1 MPLPACLP
9 AGQRQLQQEQ
19 HRQDAKR
26 AVTFKEPSGSTGQQ
40 QHSSASDDSDDGT
53 PNRHSRRAI
62 ERRMQQERQ
71 QELTF
76 KPDTSK
82 SRKPLAKSYRGG
94 WVAAPGACVQTL
106 HWPRRSGTWRGRAL
120 AAYAHLAGSAS
131 HAAICSCR
139 ASPLLQASH

>member
-1 MPLPACLP
+1 MPISPHVPAT
-9 AGQRQLQQEQ
+9 GQRQLQQEQ

-26 AVTFKEPSGSTGQQ
+26 AVTFQEPSGSTGQQ
-40 QHSSASDDSDDGT
+40 QHSSGSDDSDDGT

-82 SRKPLAKSYRGG
+82 SRKALAKSYRGG
-94 WVAAPGACVQTL
+94 WVAAGGACIQTL
-106 HWPRRSGTWRGRAL
+106 HWLRSSGTWHRKTPKAS
-120 AAYAHLAGSAS
+120 APLAGLAS
-131 HAAICSCR
+131 DAVALQVQVQLPAAG
-139 ASPLLQASH
+139 